1 VLIVSILSLLAAGC
15 EGTCET
21 LRRVEVWKQHTFFAP
36 NEPVVFAPAGE
47 PTCGAPAEPTCG
59 MAEPGC
65 GLAETGCGS
74 TADAM
79 EQPATTVG
87 LPVTPGPVETT
98 SPEVINGV
106 LEQP

>member
-1 VLIVSILSLLAAGC
+1 MRKVLIVSILSLTAAGC

-36 NEPVVFAPAGE
+36 NEPVLLAPAAE
-47 PTCGAPAEPTCG
+47 PTCGAPAELSCSGAPETTCG
-59 MAEPGC
+59 
-65 GLAETGCGS
+65 GS
-74 TADAM
+74 AQM
-79 EQPATTVG
+79 IEQPPTMVG

-98 SPEVINGV
+98 SPEVVNSV

>member
-1 VLIVSILSLLAAGC
+1 MRKVLIVSILSLLAAGC

-21 LRRVEVWKQHTFFAP
+21 LRRVEVWKQQTFFAP
-36 NEPVVFAPAGE
+36 NEPVMLAPAAE
-47 PTCGAPAEPTCG
+47 PTCGAPAELSCSGAPETTCG
-59 MAEPGC
+59 DVAQMI
-65 GLAETGCGS
+65 
-74 TADAM
+74 
-79 EQPATTVG
+79 EQPSTMVG

>member
-1 VLIVSILSLLAAGC
+1 MCKVLIVSTLSLLAAGC

-21 LRRVEVWKQHTFFAP
+21 LRRVEVWKQQTFFAP
-36 NEPVVFAPAGE
+36 NEPVMMAPAAE
-47 PTCGAPAEPTCG
+47 PTSAPAELSCSGAPETTCG
-59 MAEPGC
+59 D
-65 GLAETGCGS
+65 S
-74 TADAM
+74 TQM
-79 EQPATTVG
+79 IEQPSTMVG